1 MYYIGIDFGGT
12 NIAAGIVDE
21 NFNIVHKDSTPTNA
35 GRPWEEII
43 DDMVMISN
51 RMMEHEGID
60 ISEIKYIG
68 IGIPGK
74 IDRDSGVIIY
84 SNNLNFNNVPI
95 VERIQKQLDLP
106 VYIENDA
113 NAAALGEAYSG
124 ATKDASDS
132 IMITLGTGI
141 GGGIII
147 GKKIYAGYNGSAAE
161 LGHTV
166 IVVDGE
172 MCSCGRPGCWEAY
185 ASATALIRQTK
196 DAAKNNPD
204 SILAQLARDGVNG
217 KTVFD
222 AKEKGCPV
230 AQQVFDNYIKYL
242 GAGITDMINIFRPE
256 ILVIGGGISKQ
267 GDNLLIPLKK
277 YIAENVY
284 GGTVDTEI
292 RIAQLGNDAGIV
304 GAAALGI

>member
-35 GRPWEEII
+35 DRPWEEII

-51 RMMEHEGID
+51 RMMKHEGID
-60 ISEIKYIG
+60 VSEIKYIG
-68 IGIPGK
+68 IGTPGK
-74 IDRDSGVIIY
+74 IDRGGGVIIY

-147 GKKIYAGYNGSAAE
+147 GKKIYAGYNGNAAE

-196 DAAKNNPD
+196 EAAKNNPD

-222 AKEKGCPV
+222 AKEKGCPA

-284 GGTVDTEI
+284 GGTIDTEI